1 MELQQALQVYWANN
15 LLGTEEG
22 LSEIAAKNGA
32 QRTVIGGLGLILA
45 GIGAK
50 LLGSANIRIAL
61 GLYCIL
67 TGIHLVTNY
76 RALKL
81 ISLDWF
87 NGWRLHQVVEEFI
100 SCVGGNEGSIVVS
113 NPIDASKK
121 EPLLFLP
128 EWRSITTDDIRM
140 GVSLNEFSRLS
151 CQPSSVIQSRILTK
165 QSSRR
170 KDNYIITVGHATT
183 KRRFDSKRCI
193 LVSYFSNSS
202 NAEKAKAYLHGCLI
216 RRALAATTCNS
227 KHGDNEMEL
236 IQKERNAEELAENEL
251 TQLWPVFKKCVT
263 AAGWKLDKTEC
274 STEGYELYIE

>member
-1 MELQQALQVYWANN
+1 
-15 LLGTEEG
+15 
-22 LSEIAAKNGA
+22 
-32 QRTVIGGLGLILA
+32 
-45 GIGAK
+45 
-50 LLGSANIRIAL
+50 
-61 GLYCIL
+61 L
-67 TGIHLVTNY
+67 TIIHLVTNY

-81 ISLDWF
+81 ISLDWL
-87 NGWRLHQVVEEFI
+87 NGWRLHQVVEEFL
-100 SCVGGNEGSIVVS
+100 SCVGGTEGSIVVS

-128 EWRSITTDDIRM
+128 EWRSITTTQSSNIIRMGNPIDASKKEPFRFLPEWRSITTVNDIRM
-140 GVSLNEFSRLS
+140 GVSFNEFSRLS

-170 KDNYIITVGHATT
+170 KDNYIITVGHATKT
-183 KRRFDSKRCI
+183 RFDSKRCI

-202 NAEKAKAYLHGCLI
+202 NAEKAKAYLHGCLV

-236 IQKERNAEELAENEL
+236 IQKERIAEELAENEL
-251 TQLWPVFKKCVT
+251 TQLWSVFKKCVT

-274 STEGYELYIE
+274 STEGYELFLE